1 MGWRGRVVRLSVS
14 RSQRREGGL
23 SARCLYRALYRAHLG
38 RDLSVECVVDA
49 RLVAAR
55 GSPHG
60 ALVVAQP
67 LPKAT
72 GLTKLD
78 AHPNRVPAVEGL
90 RMKRDDRT

>member
-1 MGWRGRVVRLSVS
+1 MTIQGV
-14 RSQRREGGL
+14 
-23 SARCLYRALYRAHLG
+23 YRAHLG
-38 RDLSVECVVDA
+38 RDLPVECVVDA

-67 LPKAT
+67 LPEST
-72 GLTKLD
+72 GLAKLD
-78 AHPNRVPAVEGL
+78 AHPNRVPAVEGV